1 MDEKY
6 SAIFKQKFAI
16 LMIKPDGLENTYVF
30 SNDKFIKIDEKFIKL
45 ELLKNIGYKYKLESK
60 NFKMDR
66 EAFAYYKPTKTE
78 KENYLDYHTGK
89 NHMGK
94 KHVVFLISKI
104 PDLSVVYN
112 IYAFKKDFRKKY
124 SEQERLRSANGYKKS
139 IKTLIHSPE
148 DYFELISNLALFYPE
163 RFAEFI
169 NINEIKLIRDLKDE
183 CCKRKINEELK
194 GKFFNQQQIQDICN
208 KNKKQ
213 YDTFFKKIEQTIKQI
228 KQKEKTITE
237 NKQDMYKEIRHTIP
251 KSEII
256 TKEAFRKHQIKE
268 KERKILQKYREFVKK
283 QRKHTNSVC
292 NTSII

>member
-66 EAFAYYKPTKTE
+66 EAFAYYKPTKTK
-78 KENYLDYHTGK
+78 KENYLDYHIGED
-89 NHMGK
+89 HMGK

-124 SEQERLRSANGYKKS
+124 SEQERLRSANGDKKS

-228 KQKEKTITE
+228 KQKEKNIAE

-256 TKEAFRKHQIKE
+256 TREALRKHQIKE
-268 KERKILQKYREFVKK
+268 KERKILQKYRDFVKK

>member
-30 SNDKFIKIDEKFIKL
+30 SNGKFIKIDEKFIKL

-78 KENYLDYHTGK
+78 KENYLDYHTGED
-89 NHMGK
+89 HMGK

-112 IYAFKKDFRKKY
+112 IYDFKKDFRKKY

-183 CCKRKINEELK
+183 CCTRKINEELK

-228 KQKEKTITE
+228 KQKEKNIAE

-256 TKEAFRKHQIKE
+256 TREALRKHQIKE